1 MNFYDF
7 MVRNQQGSEV
17 SLAMYQEKRRLRY
30 CFKRRF

>member
-7 MVRNQQGSEV
+7 MVRNRQGSEV
-17 SLAMYQEKRRLRY
+17 SLAMHQEKRRLRY